1 MRQSEDASVDD
12 LMELVEQIVAFHMK
26 HNAESEAVDLLME
39 VDDLD
44 PLTEHVDI
52 TNFRKTCLY
61 LTSAARYLPDPDDI
75 LFMDT
80 AYSIYLVF
88 YEFASALQIALFL
101 DNLEHVC
108 EVFTSCDDLLM
119 KKQFCYI
126 LARQGINFELD
137 DDMVEDDED
146 RELSQAIINNVKLSE
161 GYLTLARD
169 IEAMEPKCPEDVY
182 KAHLLDGRAIAGANV
197 DSVRHWLLHLSMLFL
212 MQVLARLMT
221 DPADCSSDGSSRN
234 WLFKNKEHVKISVV
248 ASLALVLS
256 E

>member
-12 LMELVEQIVAFHMK
+12 LMELVEQIVAFHM
-26 HNAESEAVDLLME
+26 
-39 VDDLD
+39 
-44 PLTEHVDI
+44 
-52 TNFRKTCLY
+52 
-61 LTSAARYLPDPDDI
+61 
-75 LFMDT
+75 
-80 AYSIYLVF
+80 
-88 YEFASALQIALFL
+88 
-101 DNLEHVC
+101 EHVC
-108 EVFTSCDDLLM
+108 DVFTSCDGLLM

-137 DDMVEDDED
+137 DDMVKDDED
-146 RELSQAIINNVKLSE
+146 RELSQVIINNIKLSE
-161 GYLTLARD
+161 SYLTLARN
-169 IEAMEPKCPEDVY
+169 IEVMEPKCPEDVY

-248 ASLALVLS
+248 ASLGMILLWDVDSGLAQIDKYLHSDDNYVIAGVLLGVGLVNCSVTNDYDPALVLS